1 MSAKHRD
8 PEYIANAKIVR
19 AQVRRAWRLGDDVY
33 CWRCR
38 RLIDPA
44 DQFDVGHI
52 RPDGGH
58 SLENLAPE
66 HRFKSPTCRGN
77 RSHGGQLGA
86 ALTNARKAST
96 SSAPRRSR
104 GLLNW
109 FEAAVFFARPIN
121 PRLRLFSI
129 SSPWIGDP
137 A

>member
-8 PEYIANAKIVR
+8 PEYVANAKIIR

-52 RPDGGH
+52 RHDGGH
-58 SLENLAPE
+58 ALENLAPE
-66 HRFKSPTCRGN
+66 HRRKSATCQGN
-77 RSHGGQLGA
+77 RAHGGQLGA
-86 ALTNARKAST
+86 RITNARRTAT
-96 SSAPRRSR
+96 SSAPRRSS

-109 FEAAVFFARPIN
+109 RLAGIFFSDPSN

-129 SSPWIGDP
+129 SSPWIG
-137 A
+137 ASS